1 MTAGSVETLSGET
14 SPARVPVLVL
24 GLGNPLLTDDGAG
37 LRLLAGLSSE
47 SEWSGVEFV
56 DGGTQGIALLPL
68 LDERRAVLVLDAV
81 GLGAAAGTVHV
92 LAGDDVPLTRTLR
105 SRTAHE
111 GNACEL
117 LLLARLLGQ
126 TPERVAIVGVEP
138 GEVKTGIG
146 LTREVEGALPAALEL
161 ARTILREMLAQ
172 RPCAF

>member
-1 MTAGSVETLSGET
+1 MTAGSVDALSGNT
-14 SPARVPVLVL
+14 APARAPILVL
-24 GLGNPLLTDDGAG
+24 GLGNPLLKDDGAG
-37 LRLLAGLSSE
+37 LRLLAELSAG
-47 SEWSGVEFV
+47 SEWSGIEFV

-68 LDERRAVLVLDAV
+68 LDERRAILVLDAV

-92 LAGDDVPLTRTLR
+92 VTGDDMLLARTRR
-105 SRTAHE
+105 ASTAHE

-126 TPERVAIVGVEP
+126 APERVAIVGVEP

-146 LTREVEGALPAALEL
+146 LTREVEGALPAALEV
-161 ARTILREMLAQ
+161 ARTILREMLSQ